1 MLRELIPYLAAF
13 LFGYLM
19 NSLLYLLPDMMVSY
33 QILRIKVKKDIV
45 DNEGDDADTEELSNI
60 SSVDSTR
67 KAND

>member
-33 QILRIKVKKDIV
+33 KILRIKVKKDIV

>member
-1 MLRELIPYLAAF
+1 MIRELIPYLAAF

-33 QILRIKVKKDIV
+33 QTFCIKVKNNIS